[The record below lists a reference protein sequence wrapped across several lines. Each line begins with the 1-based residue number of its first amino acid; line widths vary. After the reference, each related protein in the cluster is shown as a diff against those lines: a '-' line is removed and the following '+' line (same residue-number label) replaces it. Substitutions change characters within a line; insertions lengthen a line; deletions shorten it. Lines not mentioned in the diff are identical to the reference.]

1 MRKYEVLRKD
11 VEIKFADRKNINC
24 GCAVGT
30 LDVVPETIKSFDTLE
45 DAEKELSKY
54 NTRIWKL
61 SNSGGAYFA
70 VSEYYIESNE
80 YDSDGLFVDSDGVK
94 KVSDMKIE
102 VIEKSSYKTV
112 FTCSAYEEAEKFI
125 SDYAGDN
132 ELFVSFL

>member
-1 MRKYEVLRKD
+1 MRKYEILRKD

-24 GCAVGT
+24 GCAVGV

-61 SNSGGAYFA
+61 SNSGGAYFT
-70 VSEYYIESNE
+70 VSEYYIELNE

-132 ELFVSFL
+132 ELFMSFL

>member
-1 MRKYEVLRKD
+1 MRKYEILRKD

-24 GCAVGT
+24 GCAVGV

-61 SNSGGAYFA
+61 SNSGGAYFT

-80 YDSDGLFVDSDGVK
+80 YDSDGLFLDSDGVK

-125 SDYAGDN
+125 SDYSGDN
-132 ELFVSFL
+132 ELFMSFL

>member
-1 MRKYEVLRKD
+1 MRKYEILRKD
-11 VEIKFADRKNINC
+11 VEIKFADKKNINC
-24 GCAVGT
+24 GCAVGA

-54 NTRIWKL
+54 NTHIWKL

-125 SDYAGDN
+125 SDYSGDN
-132 ELFVSFL
+132 ELFMSFL

>member
-11 VEIKFADRKNINC
+11 VEIKYAERKSLKP
-24 GCAVGT
+24 GCAVSA
-30 LDVVPETIKSFDTLE
+30 LDVAPEIIGSFDTLE
-45 DAEKELSKY
+45 EAEKELSK
-54 NTRIWKL
+54 NKTSIQEL
-61 SNSGGAYFA
+61 SSSGGAYLA

-112 FTCSAYEEAEKFI
+112 FACSAYEEAEKFI
-125 SDYAGDN
+125 SNYAGDN
-132 ELFVSFL
+132 ELFMSFL

>member
-1 MRKYEVLRKD
+1 MRKYEILRKD

-24 GCAVGT
+24 RCAVGV

-132 ELFVSFL
+132 ELFMSFL

>member
-11 VEIKFADRKNINC
+11 VEIKYAERKSLKP
-24 GCAVGT
+24 GCAVGA
-30 LDVVPETIKSFDTLE
+30 LDVVPEAIKSFDTLE
-45 DAEKELSKY
+45 EAEKELSKY

>member
-1 MRKYEVLRKD
+1 M
-11 VEIKFADRKNINC
+11 
-24 GCAVGT
+24 
-30 LDVVPETIKSFDTLE
+30 PETIKSFDTLE

-102 VIEKSSYKTV
+102 VIEKSSYKTM

-132 ELFVSFL
+132 ELFMSFL

>member
-1 MRKYEVLRKD
+1 MRKYEILRKD

-24 GCAVGT
+24 GCAVGV

-70 VSEYYIESNE
+70 VSEYYIELNE

-132 ELFVSFL
+132 ELFMSFL

>member
-11 VEIKFADRKNINC
+11 VEIKYAERKSLKP
-24 GCAVGT
+24 GCAVGA
-30 LDVVPETIKSFDTLE
+30 LDVVPETIGSFGTLE
-45 DAEKELSKY
+45 EAEKELSK
-54 NTRIWKL
+54 NKTSIQEL

-102 VIEKSSYKTV
+102 VVEKPSYKTV

-132 ELFVSFL
+132 ELFMSFL

>member
-1 MRKYEVLRKD
+1 MRKYEILRKD

-24 GCAVGT
+24 GCAVGV

-61 SNSGGAYFA
+61 SNSGGAYFT
-70 VSEYYIESNE
+70 VSEYYIELNE
-80 YDSDGLFVDSDGVK
+80 YDFDGLFVDSDGVK

-132 ELFVSFL
+132 ELFMSFL

>member
-1 MRKYEVLRKD
+1 MRKYEILRKD

-24 GCAVGT
+24 GCAVGV

-102 VIEKSSYKTV
+102 VIEKSSYKTL

-132 ELFVSFL
+132 ELFMSFL

>member
-11 VEIKFADRKNINC
+11 VEIKYAERKSLKP
-24 GCAVGT
+24 GCAVSA

-45 DAEKELSKY
+45 EAEKELSKY

-70 VSEYYIESNE
+70 VSEYYIELNE

>member
-1 MRKYEVLRKD
+1 M
-11 VEIKFADRKNINC
+11 
-24 GCAVGT
+24 
-30 LDVVPETIKSFDTLE
+30 LDVVPETIGSFDTLE

-61 SNSGGAYFA
+61 SNSGGAYFT

-125 SDYAGDN
+125 SDYSGDN
-132 ELFVSFL
+132 ELFMSFL

>member
-1 MRKYEVLRKD
+1 MRKYEILRKD

-24 GCAVGT
+24 GCAVGA

-45 DAEKELSKY
+45 EAEKELSKY

-80 YDSDGLFVDSDGVK
+80 YDSDGLFVDSDGIK

-102 VIEKSSYKTV
+102 VIEKSSYKTA

-132 ELFVSFL
+132 ELFMSFL

>member
-11 VEIKFADRKNINC
+11 VEIKYAERKSLKP
-24 GCAVGT
+24 GCAVGA

-45 DAEKELSKY
+45 EAEKELSKY

-132 ELFVSFL
+132 ELFMSFL

>member
-1 MRKYEVLRKD
+1 MRKYEILRKD

-24 GCAVGT
+24 GCAVGV

-132 ELFVSFL
+132 ELFMSFL

>member
-24 GCAVGT
+24 GCAVGA

-102 VIEKSSYKTV
+102 VIEKSSYKTM

-132 ELFVSFL
+132 ELFMSFL

>member
-1 MRKYEVLRKD
+1 MRKYEILRKD
-11 VEIKFADRKNINC
+11 VEIKYAERKSLKP
-24 GCAVGT
+24 GCAVGA
-30 LDVVPETIKSFDTLE
+30 LDVVPETIGSFDTPE
-45 DAEKELSKY
+45 EAEKELSKY
-54 NTRIWKL
+54 KTSIQEL

-132 ELFVSFL
+132 ELFMSFL